1 VCPVKDSREN
11 ATRDDDAK
19 NEKKRDPAELT
30 TTLPTHTTVGYNL
43 FLIFTI
49 NLE

>member
-1 VCPVKDSREN
+1 VCPVKESREN

-19 NEKKRDPAELT
+19 NEKKRDPAALT
-30 TTLPTHTTVGYNL
+30 TTLPTQTTVGYNL